1 MQISK
6 NPEAR
11 AKNRVEFWIEVFYN
25 DGGSFWRA
33 AGPEDLRPAGRCIIT
48 EREHVKEHYF

>member
-33 AGPEDLRPAGRCIIT
+33 AGPEDLRPAGRCRRT